1 VIRKPGTPWA
11 RPASCGTPRSACWSH
26 PNKAQVLDHRPVPR
40 KFSKFRTDRWVS
52 GDKDTRA
59 CLPKPSWTDI
69 VRHTL
74 VKGGASPDDPA
85 LAGYWAQR
93 RQKVKPR
100 WIPTPCACCPGRDGR
115 CSLCG
120 ENLLTPDQPPKG
132 WEHWFLRVT
141 KKAITA
147 DYLVHHDTPSA
158 ARTNRTHLVYATCHP
173 TKHSSRLAGNT
184 VLQQT
189 A

>member
-1 VIRKPGTPWA
+1 
-11 RPASCGTPRSACWSH
+11 
-26 PNKAQVLDHRPVPR
+26 
-40 KFSKFRTDRWVS
+40 
-52 GDKDTRA
+52 
-59 CLPKPSWTDI
+59 
-69 VRHTL
+69 VRNTL

-93 RQKVKPR
+93 RQKVKPPLDSYTVR
-100 WIPTPCACCPGRDGR
+100 LLSRAGRAV
-115 CSLCG
+115 
-120 ENLLTPDQPPKG
+120 QPMRGKPADPRPAPQG

-158 ARTNRTHLVYATCHP
+158 ARSNRTHLVHATCHR
-173 TKHSSRLAGNT
+173 TKHPSRLAGNT

-189 A
+189 T